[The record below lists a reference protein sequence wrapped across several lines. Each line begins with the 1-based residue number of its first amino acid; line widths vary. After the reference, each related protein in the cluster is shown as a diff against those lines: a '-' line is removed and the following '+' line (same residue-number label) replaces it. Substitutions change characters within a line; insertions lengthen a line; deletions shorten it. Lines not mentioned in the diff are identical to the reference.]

1 MALLSNLELI
11 QRVPLFSQ
19 LTTAQA
25 QTLVGSVSKQRFKRG
40 ACLVTQG
47 EISNAL
53 YILLTG
59 RARVLM
65 KDGRGRE
72 VILATLNAGD
82 HVGEMSLIDGEPHSA
97 TVQTEIA
104 TDVLVLGRAEFSRCV
119 AENSAMAQSVMHEL
133 VRRLRLADQKIG
145 SLALMGVY
153 ARVANVMLENAVTD
167 ANGGLLIP
175 HKVSRQDVAKMV
187 GASREMVSRV
197 MKDFEEKGFLQTM
210 DHGLIRVNERRRV
223 PRN

>member
-11 QRVPLFSQ
+11 RRVPLFSQ

-25 QTLVGSVSKQRFKRG
+25 QSLVGSVSKQRFKRG
-40 ACLVTQG
+40 EIIVTQG
-47 EISNAL
+47 QTSNAL

-65 KDGRGRE
+65 TDKRARE
-72 VILATLNAGD
+72 VILATLRVGD

-97 TVQTEIA
+97 TVQAEIM
-104 TDVLVLGRAEFSRCV
+104 TDVLVLGRKEFSRCI
-119 AENSAMAQSVMHEL
+119 AENSSMAQSVMREL
-133 VRRLRLADQKIG
+133 VRRLRSADHKIG

-153 ARVANVMLENAVTD
+153 ARVANVMLENAVSD
-167 ANGGLLIP
+167 AGGGLLIP

-210 DHGLIRVNERRRV
+210 DHGLIRVNERRRT
-223 PRN
+223 PR